1 MSCEY
6 KICPN
11 TIISDSVTVVT
22 DTLVIDIPDANYFN
36 GCKYGLVIAQAIP
49 DEATYNM
56 PVAVSIGGDTTTVYP
71 LVTCC
76 GTQVVARQIATRYRY
91 PVQVV
96 TSATSGVFRV
106 LGGLMFYCSNTNLP
120 SLPAPT
126 ADALSIAKPVTT
138 ATEVVTPSKVTKTTT
153 TTKKEVV
160 SHEQI
165 FKRKNFKKN
174 A

>member
-1 MSCEY
+1 MSCNY

-22 DTLVIDIPDANYFN
+22 DTLVIDIPDATYIN
-36 GCKYGLVIAQAIP
+36 GCKYGLVVAQAIP
-49 DEATYNM
+49 DDATYNM
-56 PVAVSIGGDTTTVYP
+56 PVAISIGGDTTTVYP

-96 TSATSGVFRV
+96 TSATSGVFKV
-106 LGGLMFYCSNTNLP
+106 LGGLMFYCKSNNLP

-126 ADALSIAKPVTT
+126 AEALSASMP
-138 ATEVVTPSKVTKTTT
+138 VTKTTVTTTPNKTTKTVT
-153 TTKKEVV
+153 TTKKEVIAN
-160 SHEQI
+160 E
-165 FKRKNFKKN
+165 
-174 A
+174 

>member
-1 MSCEY
+1 MSCNY
-6 KICPN
+6 KICSN

-22 DTLVIDIPDANYFN
+22 DTLVIDIPDASYLN
-36 GCKYGLVIAQAIP
+36 GCRYGLVIAQAIP
-49 DEATYNM
+49 DDATYNM
-56 PVAVSIGGDTTTVYP
+56 PVAISIGGDTTTVYP

-126 ADALSIAKPVTT
+126 ADALALSISKPVTT
-138 ATEVVTPSKVTKTTT
+138 TTETSTPNKLTKTVT
-153 TTKKEVV
+153 TTKKEVI
-160 SHEQI
+160 SHE
-165 FKRKNFKKN
+165 
-174 A
+174 

>member
-1 MSCEY
+1 MNCNY

-22 DTLVIDIPDANYFN
+22 DTLVIDIPEGTYFN
-36 GCKYGLVIAQAIP
+36 GCNYSLIVAQNIP
-49 DEATYNM
+49 DDATYNM
-56 PVAVSIGGDTTTVYP
+56 PVAISIAGNTETVYP

-76 GTQVVARQIATRYRY
+76 GTQVVARQIDRRTKY
-91 PVQVV
+91 PVKVV

-126 ADALSIAKPVTT
+126 AEALAASIA
-138 ATEVVTPSKVTKTTT
+138 TESVTPVKTKTV
-153 TTKKEVV
+153 TKKEVT
-160 SHEQI
+160 SNE
-165 FKRKNFKKN
+165 
-174 A
+174 